1 VRVQL
6 KFKKISWHLY
16 AGVFVVSILS
26 YTLAQFFPGSQGDGV
41 VVNNTELIQSGV
53 ETDKVE
59 ASGGIEIASQF
70 NGKVISVPVVE
81 GQTIQAGQTLVILEN
96 SEDRAALTRAHADV
110 TKAVAKLRQ
119 VKEMTLSFSE
129 QSLVRAQ
136 ATHQNAKKQYDRTR
150 ELSAKG
156 YVSQTQLD
164 DALRNLAI
172 AHTQVETANF
182 QARSIREK
190 NTDYKKAESAV
201 SRARENERQAQAR
214 LANVQIT
221 AEAGGIIK
229 TINVVKG
236 NEVVVGKPLMV
247 ITTASKM
254 PLTVKIDEK
263 YQRI

>member
-1 VRVQL
+1 M
-6 KFKKISWHLY
+6 KFKNISWHLY
-16 AGVFVVSILS
+16 ASISVVAILS
-26 YTLAQFFPGSQGDGV
+26 YTFVQYYPGSQVNVIV
-41 VVNNTELIQSGV
+41 VDKSELIQPA
-53 ETDKVE
+53 VE
-59 ASGGIEIASQF
+59 AAKAESSGGIEIASQF
-70 NGKVISVPVVE
+70 NGKVISVAVVE
-81 GQTIQAGQTLVILEN
+81 GQTIHAGQALVVLEN
-96 SEDRAALTRAHADV
+96 SDDRAALTRAHADV

-119 VKEMTLSFSE
+119 VKEMTLSFAE

-136 ATHQNAKKQYDRTR
+136 ATHQNAKKQYARTR

-156 YVSQTQLD
+156 YVSQTQLN

-172 AHTQVETANF
+172 AQTQVETANF

-190 NTDYKKAESAV
+190 NIDYKKAESAV

-214 LANVQIT
+214 LSNIQIT
-221 AEAGGIIK
+221 AEADGIVK
-229 TINVVKG
+229 TINVEKG
-236 NEVVVGKPLMV
+236 NEVVAGKPLMV